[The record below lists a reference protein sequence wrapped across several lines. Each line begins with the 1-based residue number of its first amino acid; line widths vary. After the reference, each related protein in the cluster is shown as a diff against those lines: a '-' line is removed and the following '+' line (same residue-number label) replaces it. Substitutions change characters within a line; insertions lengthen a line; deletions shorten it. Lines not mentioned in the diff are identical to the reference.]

1 MVRPRP
7 ILEELTNVAY
17 VIARMIVQGNQTIK
31 ETDKRPLK
39 RFLQFAED
47 LVLYAIDNGSRL
59 YVSYLDNYKDKIE
72 TYESELNY

>member
-17 VIARMIVQGNQTIK
+17 VIASMIVQGNHTIK
-31 ETDKRPLK
+31 ETDKKPLK

-47 LVLYAIDNGSRL
+47 LVLYAIENGSRL

-72 TYESELNY
+72 TY